1 MEVPHLPSDVL
12 ARAGLELA
20 LSEAVS
26 VGEVTGKA
34 SPAEPFAKVTS
45 LARSHARTR
54 SISWPVSGQA
64 EQVGDRLTLDRAV
77 AEWHIACE
85 LVTVVRSDPRP
96 SDITGVHQVGQD
108 AICGSPRDARRLGD
122 LRHPPFGVLA
132 DGQHDLS
139 VMCDE
144 RPWSPRLE
152 GTMLT

>member
-96 SDITGVHQVGQD
+96 SDITGVHQVRY
-108 AICGSPRDARRLGD
+108 AD
-122 LRHPPFGVLA
+122 LR
-132 DGQHDLS
+132 
-139 VMCDE
+139 VMPAASAISAT
-144 RPWSPRLE
+144 RRSGFSP
-152 GTMLT
+152 TASMT